1 MLLRKTILMVCVML
15 VSAYAS
21 AQNITITGNVSDN
34 TGPVVGVTVVVRGT
48 VSTATTDLDGNY
60 SITAPSTA
68 TLTFSSIGYKTV
80 EVPVNG
86 RTRIDVTLEE
96 EAYILEDLVVVGFG
110 TQKKVNLTGAV
121 SSVNVQEALTSRP
134 IADVGR
140 ALQGSTPGLTIQVG
154 SGEVGSEAIMK
165 IRGHVG
171 SAAGSVSPLIL
182 LDNVEIPSIQLVNPD
197 DIESISVLK
206 DAASASIYGSKA
218 AFGVI
223 LITTK
228 KGAKTESVSVNY
240 SGNVSFQNMSKKFE
254 MAGVDA
260 LHYTVE
266 AAERIGTTTP
276 VGAFWLI
283 DRAGYNA
290 AVAWDKKYGSS
301 LDPYAPMVYGRD
313 WYVDP
318 SNRKI
323 GVRTYDPYN
332 YLIREWAP
340 TQNHNLSVS
349 GKSGKTDFNIGV
361 GYLDQNGMM
370 KTAKQ
375 DDFQRWN
382 ASVRVN
388 SQVNKFLSVRRP
400 DVFKNS
406 ETLGFC
412 HFLYHCGYLVLYV
425 QMGANFPYGSIR

>member
-1 MLLRKTILMVCVML
+1 MVCIML
-15 VSAYAS
+15 FSAYAS
-21 AQNITITGNVSDN
+21 AQNITVTGNVSDK
-34 TGPVVGVTVVVRGT
+34 TGPLVGVTVVVQGT
-48 VSTATTDLDGNY
+48 VTSATTDLDGNFT
-60 SITAPSTA
+60 IVAPSSA
-68 TLTFSSIGYKTV
+68 TLSFSSLGYKTLD
-80 EVPVNG
+80 VPLNG
-86 RTRIDVTLEE
+86 RARLDIIMEE
-96 EAYILEDLVVVGFG
+96 DAITLEDLVVVGFG

-154 SGEVGSEAIMK
+154 SGEVGSDAIMK

-171 SAAGSVSPLIL
+171 SAEGSTTPLIL

-240 SGNVSFQNMSKKFE
+240 SGNMSFQNMSKQYE
-254 MAGVDA
+254 MAGADA

-290 AVAWDKKYGSS
+290 AVA
-301 LDPYAPMVYGRD
+301 
-313 WYVDP
+313 
-318 SNRKI
+318 
-323 GVRTYDPYN
+323 
-332 YLIREWAP
+332 
-340 TQNHNLSVS
+340 
-349 GKSGKTDFNIGV
+349 
-361 GYLDQNGMM
+361 
-370 KTAKQ
+370 
-375 DDFQRWN
+375 
-382 ASVRVN
+382 
-388 SQVNKFLSVRRP
+388 
-400 DVFKNS
+400 
-406 ETLGFC
+406 
-412 HFLYHCGYLVLYV
+412 
-425 QMGANFPYGSIR
+425 